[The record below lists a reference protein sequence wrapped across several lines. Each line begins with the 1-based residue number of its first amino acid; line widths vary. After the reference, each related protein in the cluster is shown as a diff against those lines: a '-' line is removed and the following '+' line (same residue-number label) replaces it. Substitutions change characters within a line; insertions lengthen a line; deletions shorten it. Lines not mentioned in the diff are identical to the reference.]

1 MVFWLFTVIFLVVT
15 EYVKQ
20 PPFGIIALILLGL
33 GLLGLAVSTVY
44 QLKYRRWLK
53 GMATLLVIVI
63 SIVSLAVYSIAQFLI
78 AQSEPDEFA
87 KELKIPTNI
96 PMNLPVNM
104 GTDDLRPDSLLKRK
118 VTAKDFQLYNSFQPG
133 LYQFDFW
140 VGKIEKG
147 TLYLKA
153 FEVTQ
158 DLALSA
164 ESLHERSSV
173 AIYNPTDSVKRFGT
187 TRHFTI

>member
-1 MVFWLFTVIFLVVT
+1 
-15 EYVKQ
+15 
-20 PPFGIIALILLGL
+20 
-33 GLLGLAVSTVY
+33 
-44 QLKYRRWLK
+44 
-53 GMATLLVIVI
+53 MATLLVIVI

-187 TRHFTI
+187 TRHFTIYEGDWGSPYAARFEVWFKPDNKREERRLYLKNYKIEGWMH